1 MTLPLFEGLYFEDL
15 YAYAQQFNGGEIM
28 QALPSVEKEIR
39 KLPREYLGNVI
50 QTIATVN
57 FTAWVKQRI
66 EARNQKLLDD
76 RDLAIHMDE
85 SIAAIFHA
93 SNAVSG
99 KYQPFILSAPLTP
112 FTFLS

>member
-1 MTLPLFEGLYFEDL
+1 MTIWHLKELVSNQRRIIKANEVQHVTLPLFEGLYFEDL
-15 YAYAQQFNGGEIM
+15 YTYAQQFNGGEIM

-50 QTIATVN
+50 QTIAKGN

-76 RDLAIHMDE
+76 RSLTIHMD
-85 SIAAIFHA
+85 
-93 SNAVSG
+93 
-99 KYQPFILSAPLTP
+99 
-112 FTFLS
+112 

>member
-1 MTLPLFEGLYFEDL
+1 
-15 YAYAQQFNGGEIM
+15 M

-50 QTIATVN
+50 QTIAKGN

-76 RDLAIHMDE
+76 RDLTIHMDQ
-85 SIAAIFHA
+85 SIAAIFNA
-93 SNAVSG
+93 STAISG
-99 KYQPFILSAPLTP
+99 KYQPFILSVPLTN
-112 FTFLS
+112 FFYLS